1 MGIGRLIRRTAPLI
15 ALGVAGAAAARRRSE
30 RIRQAQLAPPPYPP
44 PVAEAGPV
52 VEAETAPEPEPESEP
67 EPPPEREPEEQPTV
81 EDTALEQAPWL
92 EPEPDPEPEPD
103 EEAEVADPSSV
114 TEIVDDLLAPD
125 AADDAIE
132 DATVVEGFADED
144 GPDDEALAEAVRAA
158 LSDQAGEPPAG
169 VGIDVQGGSLVLSGQ
184 VERAEAIAEIERRA
198 ESVPGIRSVSS
209 LLHLPGTPPP
219 AASEH
224 R

>member
-15 ALGVAGAAAARRRSE
+15 VLGVAGAAAARRRSE
-30 RIRQAQLAPPPYPP
+30 RMRQAQLAPPPYPP

-52 VEAETAPEPEPESEP
+52 VEAEPEPQPDP
-67 EPPPEREPEEQPTV
+67 EPEPEEQPTV

-92 EPEPDPEPEPD
+92 EPEEPEPELE
-103 EEAEVADPSSV
+103 EEAEVADPASV

-144 GPDDEALAEAVRAA
+144 GPDDEALADAVRAA
-158 LSDQAGEPPAG
+158 LSDQAGELPAG
-169 VGIDVQGGSLVLSGQ
+169 VGIDVQDGSLVLSGQ
-184 VERAEAIAEIERRA
+184 VERAEAIADIERRA

>member
-15 ALGVAGAAAARRRSE
+15 VLGVAGAAAARRRSE
-30 RIRQAQLAPPPYPP
+30 RMRQAQLAPPPYPP

-52 VEAETAPEPEPESEP
+52 VEAEPEPQPDP
-67 EPPPEREPEEQPTV
+67 EPEPEEQPTV

-92 EPEPDPEPEPD
+92 EPKPEEPEPELE
-103 EEAEVADPSSV
+103 EEAEVADPASV

-144 GPDDEALAEAVRAA
+144 GPDDEALAGAVRAA
-158 LSDQAGEPPAG
+158 LSDQAGELPAG
-169 VGIDVQGGSLVLSGQ
+169 VGIDVQDGSLVLSGQ
-184 VERAEAIAEIERRA
+184 VERAEAIADIERRA

>member
-15 ALGVAGAAAARRRSE
+15 VLGVAGAAAARRRSE
-30 RIRQAQLAPPPYPP
+30 RMRQAQLAPPPYPP

-52 VEAETAPEPEPESEP
+52 VEAEPEPQPDP
-67 EPPPEREPEEQPTV
+67 EPEPEEQPTV

-92 EPEPDPEPEPD
+92 EPKPEEPEPELE
-103 EEAEVADPSSV
+103 EEAEVADPASV

-144 GPDDEALAEAVRAA
+144 GPDDEALADAVRAA
-158 LSDQAGEPPAG
+158 LSDQAGELPAG
-169 VGIDVQGGSLVLSGQ
+169 VGIDVQDGSLVLSGQ
-184 VERAEAIAEIERRA
+184 VERAEAIADIERRA